1 MVGALISAGI
11 AASSAI
17 AGGVMSGRATRAK
30 KKALKQEKKE
40 NQDWFNRKYYE
51 DATQRADAQRLL
63 QRTQEVI
70 RNRNKQA
77 EGTQAVVGG
86 SEESVAATK
95 EANSKALADAVGQ
108 ISANAQSQKDAVEA
122 NYITEKNRI
131 NSGLAEMET
140 QRANNITN
148 AVTNTLGA
156 VGQVGGAIDDYVSSR
171 SQTAKTASES
181 DGNIGLLP
189 QVNATETNPA
199 YIEGKNQSY
208 NPDWYQQ
215 PKL

>member
-1 MVGALISAGI
+1 
-11 AASSAI
+11 
-17 AGGVMSGRATRAK
+17 MSGRATRRT

-77 EGTQAVVGG
+77 EGEQAVIGG

-140 QRANNITN
+140 QRANNITS

-156 VGQVGGAIDDYVSSR
+156 VGQVGSAIDDYVSSR
-171 SQTAKTASES
+171 SQTAKTASG
-181 DGNIGLLP
+181 DGNVGLLP
-189 QVNATETNPA
+189 QVDASKTNPA
-199 YIEGKNQSY
+199 YIKGKNYSY

-215 PKL
+215 PNL